1 MGEGGGYISSI
12 NGISNGPAGWPKI
25 LTFFFCRSCLRVRLI
40 LAVVLEVAITVV
52 VCQLAAVGVKP
63 ALTVFSVILRVW
75 VCVSVCVCVE
85 ENHYLMLWTLC
96 SQNNTIA
103 DICHHRRW
111 CFFQVGVL
119 FSIGIPK
126 CWPLL
131 AHFGFF
137 VANLRSLWRTFYR
150 LIYCSAAQK

>member
-1 MGEGGGYISSI
+1 MGEGGAGGYISSI

-75 VCVSVCVCVE
+75 VCLCVRVCGRKSLFDALDSV
-85 ENHYLMLWTLC
+85 L
-96 SQNNTIA
+96 SKQ
-103 DICHHRRW
+103 HH
-111 CFFQVGVL
+111 
-119 FSIGIPK
+119 S
-126 CWPLL
+126 
-131 AHFGFF
+131 
-137 VANLRSLWRTFYR
+137 
-150 LIYCSAAQK
+150 